1 MDERDALEKLMA
13 YLKCQKLRVRG
24 VYEDCNETKCYSCNL
39 CYMQGTIGE
48 HIESVEIAIKALED
62 NEVQVVLMD
71 IGLPYMNGIEA
82 TEIIKSKFP
91 DIKVIMLTSHE
102 EEDEVI
108 SSLYCGANAYVLKD
122 ISMDRLHNLIIT
134 VNKGSLWIDPQIAQ
148 IVQNTFSNNK
158 PSEKVNFKLT
168 SREKEVLQLMVQ
180 GLSNTQI
187 ADRIIISPHTVK
199 AHVCNIFEKMAVT
212 DRVQAAVKAV
222 RHGIS

>member
-1 MDERDALEKLMA
+1 MNEKVKIFVVEDYLLARVTTRKALELYSDIEVVDDFESA
-13 YLKCQKLRVRG
+13 
-24 VYEDCNETKCYSCNL
+24 EDC
-39 CYMQGTIGE
+39 
-48 HIESVEIAIKALED
+48 IKALED

-108 SSLYCGANAYVLKD
+108 SSLYCGANAYALKD

-148 IVQNTFSNNK
+148 IVQNTFSNIK
-158 PSEKVNFKLT
+158 PSEKVNCKLT

>member
-1 MDERDALEKLMA
+1 MNEKVKIFVVEDYLLARVTTRKALELYSDIEVVDDFELA
-13 YLKCQKLRVRG
+13 
-24 VYEDCNETKCYSCNL
+24 EDC
-39 CYMQGTIGE
+39 
-48 HIESVEIAIKALED
+48 IKALED

-148 IVQNTFSNNK
+148 IVQNTFSNIK
-158 PSEKVNFKLT
+158 PSEKVDFKLT

>member
-1 MDERDALEKLMA
+1 MNEKVKIFVVEDYLLARVTTRKALELYSDIEVVDDFESAK
-13 YLKCQKLRVRG
+13 
-24 VYEDCNETKCYSCNL
+24 DC
-39 CYMQGTIGE
+39 
-48 HIESVEIAIKALED
+48 IKALED

-102 EEDEVI
+102 EEEEVI

-148 IVQNTFSNNK
+148 IVQNTFSNIK
-158 PSEKVNFKLT
+158 PSEKVDFKLT

>member
-1 MDERDALEKLMA
+1 
-13 YLKCQKLRVRG
+13 
-24 VYEDCNETKCYSCNL
+24 
-39 CYMQGTIGE
+39 
-48 HIESVEIAIKALED
+48 
-62 NEVQVVLMD
+62 
-71 IGLPYMNGIEA
+71 
-82 TEIIKSKFP
+82 
-91 DIKVIMLTSHE
+91 MLTSHE

-108 SSLYCGANAYVLKD
+108 SSLYCGANAYALKD

-148 IVQNTFSNNK
+148 IVQNTFSNIK
-158 PSEKVNFKLT
+158 PSEKVDFKLT